1 MKRMDDDTT
10 QQGDAIDAGQRAG
23 RSIARPPVEFPRL
36 VLPPAPT
43 FGRPAPA
50 TPTVAEPAA
59 PTTTPAPTSPATD
72 LDDRP
77 VGGRDEPPVT
87 WQSPFPEPAAAS
99 AYTYRVVPPP
109 MAPEAAQMP
118 PSMVAAA
125 AAAPVAAPA
134 PIKASVPAPAR
145 TPVPAVAA
153 PVIDDQPSEVAT
165 RPSTVALGLMAV
177 TAALLMW
184 ASQMAFSSALL
195 AFSGLLVA
203 ELALAL
209 SLARARG
216 ANRPLSST
224 LLAVVAL
231 LVGLLAA
238 KGAIAQFGDMAMVAG
253 LFVLISVVP
262 SLLLLGAAALVLR
275 RRGDRRTLADEA
287 IRSGTLVRFGALAA
301 ILAAGYQAHKTFTAV
316 PDAIV
321 ALVIVALVALNAV
334 HVLRGSGRAAAR

>member
-10 QQGDAIDAGQRAG
+10 QQGGPSDAGQRTG
-23 RSIARPPVEFPRL
+23 SSIARPPVEFPRL

-50 TPTVAEPAA
+50 PVATAKPIVATRPVPAL
-59 PTTTPAPTSPATD
+59 PATD
-72 LDDRP
+72 ADGRA
-77 VGGRDEPPVT
+77 VGGRDEPPAT
-87 WQSPFPEPAAAS
+87 WQSPFPEPAPTN
-99 AYTYRVVPPP
+99 AYTFQVVPPP

-118 PSMVAAA
+118 RPMIESA
-125 AAAPVAAPA
+125 
-134 PIKASVPAPAR
+134 APAR
-145 TPVPAVAA
+145 TPVPTLDASIVDE
-153 PVIDDQPSEVAT
+153 PTTTDT
-165 RPSTVALGLMAV
+165 RPSTIVLGLMAV
-177 TAALLMW
+177 TAALLAW
-184 ASQMAFSSALL
+184 ASVMAFSSALL
-195 AFSGLLVA
+195 AFSGLLIA

-216 ANRPLSST
+216 ARRPTSAAV
-224 LLAVVAL
+224 LAVVAL
-231 LVGLLAA
+231 GVGLLAA

-262 SLLLLGAAALVLR
+262 SLLLLGAAAFVLR

-287 IRSGTLVRFGALAA
+287 IRSGTIVRFGALAG
-301 ILAAGYQAHKTFTAV
+301 ILLAGYQAHKTFTAV

-321 ALVIVALVALNAV
+321 ALVIVALVAVNAV